1 MNKVR
6 FAAEIMQA
14 AASGER
20 RRDMVIYSGT
30 PVYRFNFW
38 TGEEYYLQLGTGE
51 GEVDIERLNNAPLTL
66 DHVRSVEATVGV
78 FERAWL
84 DDGKLMGTARFAE
97 TPDVADVWAK
107 IEQGILRNVSVEASF
122 DKVEKAKEKHEG
134 LALYRAPKWTPEAVS
149 LVAVGAD
156 RNAVLM
162 ANMDFDAAAVRDMMR
177 AAARDEMDSA
187 GVAREIQNL
196 RRELLGL
203 KLRIIRK

>member
-6 FAAEIMQA
+6 FAAEIIQGA
-14 AASGER
+14 NGGER
-20 RRDMVIYSGT
+20 RRDLVIYSGT

-38 TGEEYYLQLGTGE
+38 TGEEYYLQLGTGD

-66 DHVRSVEATVGV
+66 DHVRSVETTVGV
-78 FERAWL
+78 FEKAWL
-84 DDGKLMGTARFAE
+84 SDGKLMGTARFAE
-97 TPDVADVWAK
+97 TPDVDDIWAK
-107 IEQGILRNVSVEASF
+107 VEQGILRNVSVEASF
-122 DKVEKAKEKHEG
+122 GRVDKAKEKYEG

-162 ANMDFDAAAVRDMMR
+162 ANMDFDAAAVREMMR
-177 AAARDEMDSA
+177 AAAREEMDSA
-187 GVAREIQNL
+187 GVAREIQEL

-203 KLRIIRK
+203 KLRLARK